1 MKIPNEDFQ
10 RERLYSLLK
19 KLRQNSGI
27 RQVDLAEKLGV
38 PQSFISK
45 CESGERQLDIVE
57 LRQVCRAIGITLDNF
72 AKMLEET
79 FNETK

>member
-1 MKIPNEDFQ
+1 MKIPNGDSQ
-10 RERLYSLLK
+10 RESLYSLLK

-45 CESGERQLDIVE
+45 YESGERQLDIVE

>member
-79 FNETK
+79 INETK

>member
-45 CESGERQLDIVE
+45 YESGERQLDIVE